1 MLKTK
6 SISADQIDVNDSL
19 NPRVDITA
27 QDIKASIPVNPK
39 IEYHHPAMRRR
50 DEPPQRES
58 ASNAVYVEREVL
70 MLSPLSSIHCY
81 CLLISLRAN
90 ESILFGS
97 PFA

>member
-39 IEYHHPAMRRR
+39 IEYLWYSRESRQIVRNRQDRNTNSATYRPAISRRNMITRHYHPARK
-50 DEPPQRES
+50 
-58 ASNAVYVEREVL
+58 
-70 MLSPLSSIHCY
+70 
-81 CLLISLRAN
+81 
-90 ESILFGS
+90 
-97 PFA
+97 